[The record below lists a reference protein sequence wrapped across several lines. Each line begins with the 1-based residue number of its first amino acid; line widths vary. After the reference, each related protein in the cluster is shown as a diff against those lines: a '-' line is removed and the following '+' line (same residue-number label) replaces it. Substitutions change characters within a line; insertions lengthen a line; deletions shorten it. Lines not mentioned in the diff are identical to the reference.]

1 MTQLCS
7 DDLLRYLYQE
17 SSPSE
22 RKAVEKRLFGAENA
36 ETESFYQMVQL
47 KSDLDKL
54 VSAEPRRSVVDRIMA
69 YSRRSARKEKVKVG

>member
-17 SSPSE
+17 SSPAE
-22 RKAVEKRLFGAENA
+22 KKAVEKRLFGAENA
-36 ETESFYQMVQL
+36 ETESFYQMLHL

-54 VSAEPRRSVVDRIMA
+54 VAEPRRSVVDRIMA
-69 YSRRSARKEKVKVG
+69 YSRRTAHKEKVS